1 MPSNDHDERERYA
14 DAHPPHPGE
23 IIRKDCL
30 KPLDLNITEAADG
43 LGISRKNLSRIL
55 NGHAGVSPDMAVRLA
70 NAFGSTPE
78 MWLKLQMAYD
88 LAQARKKDEN
98 NRVKQF
104 VPA

>member
-1 MPSNDHDERERYA
+1 
-14 DAHPPHPGE
+14 
-23 IIRKDCL
+23 L
-30 KPLDLNITEAADG
+30 KPLDLTITEAAEG
-43 LGISRKNLSRIL
+43 LGINRKNLSPIL

-78 MWLKLQMAYD
+78 IWLKLQMAYD

-104 VPA
+104 APA

>member
-1 MPSNDHDERERYA
+1 M
-14 DAHPPHPGE
+14 
-23 IIRKDCL
+23 
-30 KPLDLNITEAADG
+30 KPLDLTITEAADG

-78 MWLKLQMAYD
+78 MWLKLQMGYD

-104 VPA
+104 ASE

>member
-1 MPSNDHDERERYA
+1 MTTTKENAMPMHN
-14 DAHPPHPGE
+14 PPHPGE
-23 IIRKDCL
+23 IIREDCL
-30 KPLDLNITEAADG
+30 KPLDLTITEAAEG
-43 LGISRKNLSRIL
+43 LGINRKNLSRIL

-104 VPA
+104 APA